1 MASNHTVERKS
12 KLSFGPG
19 FKIRFGVFI
28 KCHGEQVLALEE
40 LNNIDYYYYYYY
52 YHHHCYL
59 CKASERNIYF
69 IVLCERGKAAS
80 MLLMSYLVDDGP
92 VYSVL

>member
-1 MASNHTVERKS
+1 LTIIIIIIIIIIIVIYVKPVKE
-12 KLSFGPG
+12 
-19 FKIRFGVFI
+19 
-28 KCHGEQVLALEE
+28 
-40 LNNIDYYYYYYY
+40 
-52 YHHHCYL
+52 
-59 CKASERNIYF
+59 IYF